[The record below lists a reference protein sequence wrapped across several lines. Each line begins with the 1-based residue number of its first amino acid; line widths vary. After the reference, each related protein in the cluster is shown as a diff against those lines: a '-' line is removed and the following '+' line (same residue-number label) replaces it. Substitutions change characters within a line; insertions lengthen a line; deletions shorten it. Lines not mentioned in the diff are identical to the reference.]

1 VLVIASP
8 LEIDVKKWFS
18 TSIRTRLLLVNIAII
33 LVGFSTLTYFAGK
46 EIESAIRADYEQQI
60 QDQVR
65 LIARSIGDQVQGADL
80 SNATPAS
87 IDEMLKSYAG
97 QVDGSLVL
105 FFPEAP
111 LGKST
116 TTMGRGGLP
125 SSQDFPELEMAINGG
140 TIVSRR
146 QDAAGQDMLYTA
158 AQLQYHGKSIIG
170 LLQLAV
176 PAKNLQ
182 TQILKSWGVLA
193 LSFILLTTVSLA
205 AALWLARSITVPLL
219 KLRDSALHLAQG
231 DLSHRAEIS
240 NSDEIGEV
248 SQAFNTMA
256 AQVQAMLDE
265 QQAFARN
272 ISHELRTPLTTL
284 RLRTEAL
291 RYEKLDDVTAKRY
304 LEEVDDEIIRL
315 ADVVQE
321 VTLLSR
327 FDSGRGQLGEDEI
340 DIGRL
345 LAVLCTQ
352 FQPLIQKQNIELA
365 LVGRDQSIIVHAGL
379 SHLTV
384 VLRNLLD
391 NAFKYTPSGGQVT
404 CSISSNERE
413 VEICIQDT
421 GQGIT
426 PEDLPHIFERF
437 YRADKTASDDIPGT
451 GLGLALVKSIVDAY
465 GGQIHI
471 TSNGAGKGTTVML
484 LWPVK

>member
-1 VLVIASP
+1 MKNL
-8 LEIDVKKWFS
+8 LT

-33 LVGFSTLTYFAGK
+33 LIGFSTLTYFAGK

-65 LIARSIGDQVQGADL
+65 LIARSIGDEVQGTDL
-80 SNATPAS
+80 SNATPVS

-105 FFPEAP
+105 FFPERP

-116 TTMGRGGLP
+116 TTMGHGGLP
-125 SSQDFPELEMAINGG
+125 SSQDLPELEMAINGG

-158 AQLQYHGKSIIG
+158 AQLQYHGTSILG

-205 AALWLARSITVPLL
+205 AALWLARSITGPLL

-231 DLSHRAEIS
+231 DLSHRAAIS
-240 NSDEIGEV
+240 TSDEIGEV
-248 SQAFNTMA
+248 GLAFNTMA

-291 RYEKLDDVTAKRY
+291 RYEKLDDATAKRY
-304 LEEVDDEIIRL
+304 LEELDDEIVRL
-315 ADVVQE
+315 GNVVQD
-321 VTLLSR
+321 VTILSR
-327 FDSGRGQLGEDEI
+327 FDSGRGQLAEEEI

-345 LAVLCTQ
+345 LAVLCIQ
-352 FQPLIQKQNIELA
+352 YEPLIQKQNVVLT
-365 LVGRDQSIIVHAGL
+365 LLGRDQSILVNAGL

-391 NAFKYTPSGGQVT
+391 NAFKYTPSGGRVT
-404 CSISSNERE
+404 CSLSSNERE
-413 VEICIQDT
+413 VEICIHDT

-471 TSNGAGKGTTVML
+471 TSDGAGKGTTVML